1 MKAMAQNTVKGAGSL
16 GSRFIAFACW
26 CAAVLICY
34 SLPLSRL
41 IRESLE
47 HGYSSHIVLVPTVV
61 AYLIWFKSRYIFAGV
76 SCSRWG
82 SAAGVVIAVLV
93 LAAALLQRTSSLQPL
108 LTVLSVLLWLLAGFV
123 GFFGMKSL
131 RAAIFPASLL
141 LFMIPVPGSVVDTV
155 ISFLQVQS
163 ADLSHEMFKLLGIP
177 VFRDGFVLTLAGAT
191 IQVAEECSGIN
202 SSIALLILMIVF
214 SHQTLESNWRRVLL
228 ILLTIPLSI
237 LKNAIRIVTLTVL
250 AVEVDPAFLTGRLH
264 HEGGFVFFLITLA
277 LVYPIWKLLRSGEK
291 GRVPLDRPASLAK
304 AAARTGN

>member
-1 MKAMAQNTVKGAGSL
+1 MPWQNPVEGAGSL
-16 GSRFIAFACW
+16 RSRFIAFACW

-61 AYLIWFKSRYIFAGV
+61 AYLVWFKSRQIFAGV
-76 SCSRWG
+76 SYSRWG
-82 SAAGVVIAVLV
+82 SAAVAAIAVLA

-131 RAAIFPASLL
+131 RASIFPASLL
-141 LFMIPVPGSVVDTV
+141 LFMIPVPGSLVDAV

-177 VFRDGFVLTLAGAT
+177 VFRDGFVLTLPGAT

-250 AVEVDPAFLTGRLH
+250 AIKVDPGFLTGRLH
-264 HEGGFVFFLITLA
+264 HEGGFIFFLITLA

-291 GRVPLDRPASLAK
+291 RRVPLDSPASLAK
-304 AAARTGN
+304 AAARTGD